1 MNVFNYDIG
10 RKCLI
15 AEGWCAKT
23 STEKIINAMRIA
35 TAIDGALVPSIL
47 SVVPASE
54 EPPTYFKTKKFT
66 QSFQSIVD
74 AYGIAH
80 YREINP
86 DSYGSFFFLLRLF
99 IE

>member
-1 MNVFNYDIG
+1 MNLLNYDIG

-23 STEKIINAMRIA
+23 STEKIINTMRIV
-35 TAIDGALVPSIL
+35 TVTGGALVPSIL

-86 DSYGSFFFLLRLF
+86 DSYGSFLFLLRLF